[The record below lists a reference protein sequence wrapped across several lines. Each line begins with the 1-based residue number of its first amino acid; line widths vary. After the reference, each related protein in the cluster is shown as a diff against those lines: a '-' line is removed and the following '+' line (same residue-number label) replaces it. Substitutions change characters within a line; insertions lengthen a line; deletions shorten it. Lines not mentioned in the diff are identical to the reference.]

1 MQTMSLKP
9 PFPPS
14 FEASRMETLR
24 DLWVNAGLEAVE
36 TREITVL
43 RTFADFDDFWTTIRT
58 TPGLTSMIAAMASD
72 DAERLKAR
80 LRERLP
86 ADADGR
92 ITYAARANAVKGR
105 VPV

>member
-1 MQTMSLKP
+1 MGLKP
-9 PFPPS
+9 PLPPS
-14 FEASRMETLR
+14 FDVSRIEALR
-24 DLWVNAGLEAVE
+24 DLWANAGLEAVE

-43 RTFADFDDFWTTIRT
+43 RTFADFDDFWTTTRT
-58 TPGLTSMIAAMASD
+58 TPGVNSMIAAMASD

-80 LRERLP
+80 LRGRLP

-92 ITYAARANAVKGR
+92 ITYAASANAVKGR